1 MTSSTAKEAHSIPA
15 ASADPELRAE
25 ALKRFNPLVFAVSV
39 ETPNNICVPRLNEA
53 IMRDPTFSKCLYVL
67 DSGAVDSVSNSRQ
80 RVALGGRQK
89 QSVDANRPVS
99 SLLYDD
105 FVRFA
110 VEREMRRRAELQ
122 AREAERN
129 AIAALYIEDGLGEE
143 EALAAAEKEILE
155 AEAADETSSIQEDGR
170 EPLFLFLRTCPH
182 SVEDI
187 MVLRAAGL
195 SLHVIISVSSRVPLS
210 GSLGDET
217 PTTTASG
224 KGRSKRD
231 AGHFGRGSKDAAS
244 LGPKPTVA
252 AELREY
258 MRRTQQPDPYLK
270 NIYIHEFNI
279 PTEPIGPKPTQLKPS
294 GTPPADCTPDS
305 PATHR
310 LKGTEMSVF
319 NDLVDTIVK
328 LEQEYSSYCEWKCT
342 RVETRVPTYL
352 ALKYIRPVGNQAVA
366 GDRERR
372 RAMSFRK
379 KLSSVHLV
387 QPPCGEAVPVFD
399 DNPTRMS
406 DVTAHRDVYDE
417 ILGRRRLGAVDW
429 KLFCS
434 ACLRQVESTSNM
446 DAPET
451 LGLFVPSVKREE
463 QQMLKD
469 RDKALEF
476 VNYLFDVVDQGGS
489 VAYRNRL
496 SGVKSAG
503 NAGFRNEDTFGLFWT
518 VSSCDIC
525 LTGKDSTTPADA
537 IVSECVD
544 ADMRE
549 AIISALRSSFDV
561 DLERA
566 KQLVAEVTS
575 MGVISR
581 SNQTDVEKFLKVNKH
596 TSWRSA
602 HVKMVNC
609 DVDIYYRGE
618 EQRRTESGVYTFRG
632 PISFSEY
639 VNMRAYCAG
648 EELYYNPP
656 PLDSDEESGVEEEE
670 EEEENEEEEEE
681 EEDYDGIDWEAREK
695 IKEEKRKEKM
705 ERRLKK
711 REKVEEAPYVDVVNV
726 AVTTLRRRCVYE
738 DLLRRLNSHR
748 TETKLDQQLFASGP
762 GACCVSQEVQ
772 WMFADD
778 GCAIEVRRIVANAR
792 QVECCVSSPGG
803 LEFGFL
809 TLDTAPQEGTLLVIP
824 CGLRCYFTVVDEVQ
838 FFFEV
843 LADNSDAVAQMAYET
858 AQENARRDAKVHRG
872 MLESIKPSKNS
883 KEKVVV
889 PPLNVIEEEF
899 ISKIPPPVI
908 RGKKPPVA
916 QTTFLLQNGT
926 IGAFHLNE
934 QYLWLSVPRGSLHTT
949 IANLSVDVWS
959 SNKVRTAR
967 VNYIERIEV
976 FSDGCL
982 GIRCPEIRGF
992 RVSLDTFG
1000 NYVTMDSGGALV
1012 RVDMFGNRTLVRPC
1026 GEVVNLEPI
1035 HVSTLTDSSSG
1046 RRVIVRQDGTQIILR
1061 YDGSLESLVYG
1072 AGLSCTRSGERFTWY
1087 VAGFPGVFVSP
1098 AATQVGLSFNN
1109 VEAVMDTNDNELRI
1123 VDHRGGSEA
1132 LLKWKIHRL
1141 YVKPMVGGNTYT
1153 LDCAFGGLIGRSN
1166 ATEYCVSTLGR
1177 CGNAR
1182 EDVFNSPEVLSQ
1194 QFLAYFEET
1203 SSKYEAAQ
1211 LHRTISGDVVSFL
1224 LESQSTGN
1232 SSYTRASASCYGRF
1246 VNSEIEKLIPQGAKP
1261 CADMFRIVVRKHADS
1276 DIDSSIL
1283 FFGGAW
1289 LSKLLMDRLKTY
1301 GDSTYVYPLAGAS
1314 VNGKIVEERVLF
1326 LQAAKKTVT
1335 ERGTMT
1341 PIAKSVADFLLIPSL
1356 PQSMLSMAD
1365 DERDVLHVVLP
1376 KPEVPLSTTDVMD
1389 LLCIGRLVA
1398 CEDNVWNEALKALP
1412 PSELTTL
1419 LPRK

>member
-1 MTSSTAKEAHSIPA
+1 
-15 ASADPELRAE
+15 
-25 ALKRFNPLVFAVSV
+25 
-39 ETPNNICVPRLNEA
+39 
-53 IMRDPTFSKCLYVL
+53 
-67 DSGAVDSVSNSRQ
+67 
-80 RVALGGRQK
+80 
-89 QSVDANRPVS
+89 
-99 SLLYDD
+99 
-105 FVRFA
+105 
-110 VEREMRRRAELQ
+110 
-122 AREAERN
+122 
-129 AIAALYIEDGLGEE
+129 
-143 EALAAAEKEILE
+143 
-155 AEAADETSSIQEDGR
+155 
-170 EPLFLFLRTCPH
+170 
-182 SVEDI
+182 
-187 MVLRAAGL
+187 
-195 SLHVIISVSSRVPLS
+195 
-210 GSLGDET
+210 
-217 PTTTASG
+217 
-224 KGRSKRD
+224 
-231 AGHFGRGSKDAAS
+231 
-244 LGPKPTVA
+244 
-252 AELREY
+252 
-258 MRRTQQPDPYLK
+258 
-270 NIYIHEFNI
+270 
-279 PTEPIGPKPTQLKPS
+279 
-294 GTPPADCTPDS
+294 
-305 PATHR
+305 
-310 LKGTEMSVF
+310 MSVF

-366 GDRERR
+366 GDKERR
-372 RAMSFRK
+372 KAMSFRR

-434 ACLRQVESTSNM
+434 ACLRQVESTFSM
-446 DAPET
+446 DSPET

-469 RDKALEF
+469 RNKALEF
-476 VNYLFDVVDQGGS
+476 VNYLFDIVDQGGS

-518 VSSCDIC
+518 VSSCDMC

-537 IVSECVD
+537 TVSECVD
-544 ADMRE
+544 SDMRE

-602 HVKMVNC
+602 HVKMGNC

-670 EEEENEEEEEE
+670 EEEENEEEEEEE

-772 WMFADD
+772 WMFTDD
-778 GCAIEVRRIVANAR
+778 GCAIEVRRIVANTR

-809 TLDTAPQEGTLLVIP
+809 TLDTAPQEGTLLLIP

-934 QYLWLSVPRGSLHTT
+934 QYLWLSVPWGSLHTT
-949 IANLSVDVWS
+949 IANLSVDVWN

-1072 AGLSCTRSGERFTWY
+1072 AGLSCTRSGERFTWH
-1087 VAGFPGVFVSP
+1087 VAGFPSVFVSP
-1098 AATQVGLSFNN
+1098 TATQVGLSFNS

-1211 LHRTISGDVVSFL
+1211 LHRTISDDVVSFL
-1224 LESQSTGN
+1224 LESPSTGN

-1283 FFGGAW
+1283 FFGGVW

-1301 GDSTYVYPLAGAS
+1301 VDSTYVYPLAGAS

-1356 PQSMLSMAD
+1356 PQSMLSTAD

-1398 CEDNVWNEALKALP
+1398 CEDNAWNEALKALP

-1419 LPRK
+1419 LPRNGDGTTPDELHTHGVQRPTAQHPKSPYTKPEKHKGKFNYWSSTGISIAADRVVCDVPGGNECYPVSAARTADVDVDVVGVKEARSTSLKALDGDCIVKDAGLKKYSVIPFMHSHVRREIPPQERLTTPKLSVTPRVLDFGPVEMGYRYMLPLNLTNTSIFPCRYRITAHANCKTILQVRYKHHFLAPGLTTVAEVELLGAQPPGRLSTTLSVAFEGGSTCVEVLADTAGEPQDGDAASSSPALPKAPVVLLGPLVCTKFVPGTTRRETLHARATETEAGANHNSTSRMI